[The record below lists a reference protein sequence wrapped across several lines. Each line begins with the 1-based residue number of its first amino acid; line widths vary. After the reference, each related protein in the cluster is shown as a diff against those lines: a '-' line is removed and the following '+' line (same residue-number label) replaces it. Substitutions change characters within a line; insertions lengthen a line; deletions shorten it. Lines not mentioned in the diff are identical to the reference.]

1 MRRPSEPLSEEPLSF
16 SIRSSREAALRVLDE
31 HRITGMWV
39 SDLLDRVFRESGLP
53 AAEKGLAT
61 ELSCGIVRR
70 QATLDAVLK
79 KLVARP
85 VDQVEAAL
93 WSILRIGIY
102 QIMLLDGIPL
112 HAAVHETVDLC
123 KRIGQM
129 RWCGFVNGV
138 LRAATRMRSDQIET
152 SPSSS
157 AIPLGGGR
165 HRVLLK
171 PVFADPKSQFTAY
184 VAGAYSFPG
193 WLVERWMQ
201 RFSKEQILELCDWF
215 NSPPLLV
222 IRANELKSTKEKLV
236 AALSDAGVTFELVGN
251 DSIVIRSSVRVDKL
265 PGYEDGQFVVQDY
278 SATQAAIR
286 LSAKPGH
293 RVWDVCAAPGGKT
306 CHIAAMMN
314 NEGQVVATD
323 VRSDRLETVNQNA
336 KRLGASIIR
345 TQLVDEEGRRM
356 PDGPFDAI
364 LVDVPCSNTGVLAK
378 RPEARWR
385 ITPEGMRE
393 LARVQSQL
401 LGKSLERLAVG
412 GRLVYSTCSIEPSE
426 NEEIVRQ
433 VLKSFPGVELVEE
446 TNFIPGQPADGAYQA
461 LLIRKS

>member
-1 MRRPSEPLSEEPLSF
+1 MSTGLRECGSPTCWIEFFVKRGCRHRNVGSRRNWLAASCGDRQRLTRCS
-16 SIRSSREAALRVLDE
+16 RNSSR
-31 HRITGMWV
+31 G
-39 SDLLDRVFRESGLP
+39 
-53 AAEKGLAT
+53 
-61 ELSCGIVRR
+61 
-70 QATLDAVLK
+70 
-79 KLVARP
+79 P

-93 WSILRIGIY
+93 WSILRIGVY
-102 QIMLLDGIPL
+102 QILLLDGIPA

-138 LRAATRMRSDQIET
+138 LRAATRMRSEQIET
-152 SPSSS
+152 VPSAS
-157 AIPLGGGR
+157 AIPIGGGR

-171 PVFADPKSQFTAY
+171 PVFADPHSQFTPY
-184 VAGAYSFPG
+184 VAGAFSFPG
-193 WLVERWMQ
+193 WLIERWTK
-201 RFSKEQILELCDWF
+201 RFSKPEILNLCDWF
-215 NSPPLLV
+215 NSPPPLV
-222 IRANELKSTKEKLV
+222 IRANELKSTKETLMV
-236 AALSDAGVTFELVGN
+236 ALAEAGVETEPLGV

-286 LSAKPGH
+286 LSPKPGE

-314 NEGQVVATD
+314 NEGYVLATD
-323 VRSDRLETVNQNA
+323 IRSDRLETVNQNA
-336 KRLGASIIR
+336 KRLGVSIIR
-345 TQLVDEEGRRM
+345 TQLVDEDGRRL

-364 LVDVPCSNTGVLAK
+364 LVDVPCSNSGVLAK

-385 ITPEGMRE
+385 ITLEGMRE
-393 LARVQSQL
+393 LARVQSHL
-401 LGKSLERLAVG
+401 LAKSLERLSIG

-433 VLKSFPGVELVEE
+433 VLTSFPACELVEE
-446 TNFIPGQPADGAYQA
+446 TSFIPGQPADGAYQA
-461 LLIRKS
+461 LIIRRS